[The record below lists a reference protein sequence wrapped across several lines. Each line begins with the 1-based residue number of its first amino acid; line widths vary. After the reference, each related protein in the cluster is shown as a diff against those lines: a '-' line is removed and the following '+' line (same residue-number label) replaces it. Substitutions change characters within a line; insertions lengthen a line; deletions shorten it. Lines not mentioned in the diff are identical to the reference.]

1 MSILKIC
8 FKCINVLSKRNK
20 RILFIGIFLQLAINL
35 GDIAAIAMV
44 GALGALG
51 ANYVAGISL
60 PSWIITG
67 LEVLGLDNYSIQS
80 LIVYIS
86 ILTATL
92 FISKSVL
99 TSVGTLKLF
108 KFIARRQSEIST
120 SLVTSLA
127 SANFKWMRK
136 QNLQQITYSVTD
148 GVNAMTTG
156 IIGNFILLVSD
167 ISLMFFIIIVLIVID
182 PATALFTFVFFG
194 LVSIVLNKA
203 IKGMSLKFGEQ
214 LSTST
219 IKGRS
224 QVESLLKLYREISVA
239 SKQSYFVDEFR
250 STRQLNSNS
259 NGLALW
265 LQQFPK
271 FIFEISLVIGAA
283 ALVAYQVWINNAS
296 DVIGVLFVFLAAA
309 GRLIPA
315 LMRIQNCLLQIS
327 NYRYGANLTLDLIS
341 DLNDLNVKFKSIP
354 RTVQI
359 NGAPDIHINDVTF
372 SYEDSGKPVF
382 TNLSL
387 TVNSGEVTAIVGPSG
402 AGKTTL
408 IDLILG
414 IYKPNTGEIYLS
426 SKSQRANPESVLN
439 FAYVPQMPSLIN
451 GSLQENITLGS
462 KQSEVDT
469 DLLKHAIASSGL
481 DELIKNLPTGL
492 DTKIDSIGNRL
503 SGGELQRISI
513 ARALYLNSKLI
524 VLDEGTSS
532 LDGNTEKYVTDYLFS
547 LKGKV
552 TIIIVAHRLS
562 SIKMADNIYYLEE
575 GKIKGSGTFNELQ
588 ESVPG
593 FAEQVKNMSLEA

>member
-1 MSILKIC
+1 MSILKIS
-8 FKCINVLSKRNK
+8 FRCIKILSKRNR
-20 RILFIGIFLQLAINL
+20 RILFAGIILQLAINL

-60 PSWIITG
+60 PEWITTG
-67 LEVLGLDNYSIQS
+67 LNTLGLSNFSIQS

-99 TSVGTLKLF
+99 TSFGTLKLF

-127 SANFKWMRK
+127 SANFRWMRK

-167 ISLMFFIIIVLIVID
+167 LSLLFFIVIVLIFID
-182 PATALFTFVFFG
+182 PATALFTFMFFG
-194 LVSIVLNKA
+194 LVSIVLNKT
-203 IKGMSLKFGEQ
+203 IKGMSIRFGEQ

-224 QVESLLKLYREISVA
+224 QLESLLKLYREISIA
-239 SKQSYFVDEFR
+239 SKQSFFVDEFR
-250 STRQLNSNS
+250 STRQVNSNA

-271 FIFEISLVIGAA
+271 FIFEISLVIGAG
-283 ALVAYQVWINNAS
+283 ALVAYQVWVNDAS
-296 DVIGVLFVFLAAA
+296 NVIGVLFVFLAAA

-315 LMRIQNCLLQIS
+315 LMRIQNSLLQIS
-327 NYRYGANLTLDLIS
+327 NYRYGASLTLDLIS
-341 DLNDLNVKFKSIP
+341 NLDDLTLKFRSTP
-354 RTVQI
+354 RTVEI
-359 NGAPDIHINDVTF
+359 DGAPDINLNDITF
-372 SYEDSGKPVF
+372 SYDDSDKPVF
-382 TNLSL
+382 ENLSL
-387 TVNSGEVTAIVGPSG
+387 KINSGEVTAIVGPSG

-414 IYKPNTGEIYLS
+414 IYKPNEGDIYLS
-426 SKSQRANPESVLN
+426 TQSQKVNPESVIN
-439 FAYVPQMPSLIN
+439 FAYVPQMPNLIS
-451 GSLQENITLGS
+451 GSLQENITLGL
-462 KQSEVDT
+462 KQSEVNIEF
-469 DLLKHAIASSGL
+469 LKHAVTSSGL
-481 DELIKNLPTGL
+481 DDLIKNLPNGL

-513 ARALYLNSKLI
+513 ARALYLNAKLI

-532 LDGNTEKYVTDYLFS
+532 LDGNTEKFVTDYLFS

-575 GKIKGSGTFNELQ
+575 GEIKGSGKFNDLQ
-588 ESVPG
+588 ESLPG

>member
-1 MSILKIC
+1 MSILKISL
-8 FKCINVLSKRNK
+8 KCIKILSKRNR
-20 RILFIGIFLQLAINL
+20 RILFAGIILQLAINL

-60 PSWIITG
+60 PSWITSG
-67 LEVLGLDNYSIQS
+67 LNTLGLSNFSIQS

-92 FISKSVL
+92 FILKSVL
-99 TSVGTLKLF
+99 TSIGTLKLF

-127 SANFKWMRK
+127 RANFRWVRK

-148 GVNAMTTG
+148 GVNAVTIG

-167 ISLMFFIIIVLIVID
+167 LSLLVFIVLVLIFIH
-182 PATALFTFVFFG
+182 PATALFTFIFFG

-203 IKGMSLKFGEQ
+203 IKGISIKFGEQ
-214 LSTST
+214 LSTSL

-224 QVESLLKLYREISVA
+224 QLESLLKLYREISIA
-239 SKQSYFVDEFR
+239 NKQSFFVDEFR
-250 STRQLNSNS
+250 STRQVNSNA

-271 FIFEISLVIGAA
+271 FVFEISLVIGAA
-283 ALVAYQVWINNAS
+283 ALVAYQVWVNDAS
-296 DVIGVLFVFLAAA
+296 NVIGVLFVFLAAA

-315 LMRIQNCLLQIS
+315 LMRIQNSLLQIS

-341 DLNDLNVKFKSIP
+341 NLNDLTLKFRSIP
-354 RTVQI
+354 RTVQLD
-359 NGAPDIHINDVTF
+359 GAPNVNLNSLTF
-372 SYEDSGKPVF
+372 SYDDSGKPVF
-382 TNLSL
+382 KNLSL
-387 TVNSGEVTAIVGPSG
+387 KINSGEVTAIVGPSG

-414 IYKPNTGEIYLS
+414 IYKPNEGEIYLS
-426 SKSQRANPESVLN
+426 SQSQRVNPESVIN
-439 FAYVPQMPSLIN
+439 FAYVPQMPNLIS
-451 GSLQENITLGS
+451 GSLQENITLWL
-462 KQSEVDT
+462 KRSEVDS
-469 DLLKHAIASSGL
+469 DLLTQAITSSGL
-481 DELIKNLPTGL
+481 DDLIKNLPNGL

-513 ARALYLNSKLI
+513 ARALYLNAKLI

-532 LDGNTEKYVTDYLFS
+532 LDGNTEKFVTDYLFS

-552 TIIIVAHRLS
+552 TIVIVAHRLS
-562 SIKMADNIYYLEE
+562 SIKMADNIFYLEDGE
-575 GKIKGSGTFNELQ
+575 IKGSGKFNELQ
-588 ESVPG
+588 LSSPG

>member
-20 RILFIGIFLQLAINL
+20 RILFVGIFLQLAINL

-60 PSWIITG
+60 PSWINSGIR
-67 LEVLGLDNYSIQS
+67 VLGLDNYSIQS

-92 FISKSVL
+92 FISKSIL

-108 KFIARRQSEIST
+108 KFIARRQSEVST
-120 SLVTSLA
+120 GLATSLA

-148 GVNAMTTG
+148 GVNAITTG

-167 ISLMFFIIIVLIVID
+167 ISLLFFIIIVLIVID

-194 LVSIVLNKA
+194 LVSIILNKA
-203 IKGMSLKFGEQ
+203 IKGMSLKYGEQ

-219 IKGRS
+219 IKARI

-250 STRQLNSNS
+250 STRQVNSNS

-283 ALVAYQVWINNAS
+283 ALVAYQVWLNDAS

-315 LMRIQNCLLQIS
+315 LMRIQNSLLQIN
-327 NYRYGANLTLDLIS
+327 NYKYGANLALDLIS

>member
-1 MSILKIC
+1 
-8 FKCINVLSKRNK
+8 
-20 RILFIGIFLQLAINL
+20 LFAGIILQLAINL

-60 PSWIITG
+60 PEWITTG
-67 LEVLGLDNYSIQS
+67 LNTLGLSNFSIQS

-99 TSVGTLKLF
+99 TSFGTLKLF

-127 SANFKWMRK
+127 SANFRWMRK

-167 ISLMFFIIIVLIVID
+167 LSLLAFIVIVLMFID
-182 PATALFTFVFFG
+182 PATALFTFMFFG
-194 LVSIVLNKA
+194 LVSIVLNKT
-203 IKGMSLKFGEQ
+203 IKGMSIRFGEQ

-224 QVESLLKLYREISVA
+224 QLESLLKLYREISIA
-239 SKQSYFVDEFR
+239 SKQSFFVDEFR
-250 STRQLNSNS
+250 STRQVNSNA

-271 FIFEISLVIGAA
+271 FIFEISLVIGAG
-283 ALVAYQVWINNAS
+283 ALVAYQVWVNDAS
-296 DVIGVLFVFLAAA
+296 NVIGVLFVFLAAA

-315 LMRIQNCLLQIS
+315 LMRIQNSLLQIS
-327 NYRYGANLTLDLIS
+327 NYRYGASLTLDLIS
-341 DLNDLNVKFKSIP
+341 NLDDLTLKFRSTP
-354 RTVQI
+354 RTVEI
-359 NGAPDIHINDVTF
+359 DGAPDINLNDITF
-372 SYEDSGKPVF
+372 SYDDSGKPVF
-382 TNLSL
+382 ENLSL
-387 TVNSGEVTAIVGPSG
+387 KINTGEVTAIVGPSG

-414 IYKPNTGEIYLS
+414 IYKPNEGDIYLS
-426 SKSQRANPESVLN
+426 TQSQKVNPESVIN
-439 FAYVPQMPSLIN
+439 FAYVPQMPNLIS
-451 GSLQENITLGS
+451 GSLQENITLGL
-462 KQSEVDT
+462 KQSEVNIEF
-469 DLLKHAIASSGL
+469 LKHAVTSSGL
-481 DELIKNLPTGL
+481 DDLIKNLPNGL

-513 ARALYLNSKLI
+513 ARALYLNAKLI

-532 LDGNTEKYVTDYLFS
+532 LDGNTEKFVTDYLFS

-575 GKIKGSGTFNELQ
+575 GEIKGSGKFNDLQ
-588 ESVPG
+588 ESLPG

>member
-1 MSILKIC
+1 MSILKIS
-8 FKCINVLSKRNK
+8 FRCIKILSKRNR
-20 RILFIGIFLQLAINL
+20 RILFAGIILQLAINL

-60 PSWIITG
+60 PEWITTG
-67 LEVLGLDNYSIQS
+67 LNTLGLSNFSIQS

-99 TSVGTLKLF
+99 TSFGTLKLF

-127 SANFKWMRK
+127 SANFRWMRK

-167 ISLMFFIIIVLIVID
+167 LSLLFFIVIVLIFID
-182 PATALFTFVFFG
+182 PATALFTFMFFG
-194 LVSIVLNKA
+194 LVSIVLNKT
-203 IKGMSLKFGEQ
+203 IKGMSIRFGEQ

-224 QVESLLKLYREISVA
+224 QLESLLKLYREISIA
-239 SKQSYFVDEFR
+239 SKQSFFVDEFR
-250 STRQLNSNS
+250 STRQVNSNA

-271 FIFEISLVIGAA
+271 FIFEISLVIGAG
-283 ALVAYQVWINNAS
+283 ALVAYQVWVNDAS
-296 DVIGVLFVFLAAA
+296 NVIGVLFVFLAAA

-315 LMRIQNCLLQIS
+315 LMRIQNSLLQIS

-341 DLNDLNVKFKSIP
+341 NLDDLTLKFRSTP
-354 RTVQI
+354 RTVEI
-359 NGAPDIHINDVTF
+359 DGAPDINLNDITF
-372 SYEDSGKPVF
+372 SYDDSGKPVF
-382 TNLSL
+382 ENLSL
-387 TVNSGEVTAIVGPSG
+387 KINTGEVTAIVGPSG

-414 IYKPNTGEIYLS
+414 IYKPNEGDIYLS
-426 SKSQRANPESVLN
+426 TQSQKVNPESVIN
-439 FAYVPQMPSLIN
+439 FAYVPQMPNLIS
-451 GSLQENITLGS
+451 GSLQENITLGL
-462 KQSEVDT
+462 KQSEVNIEF
-469 DLLKHAIASSGL
+469 LKHAVTSSGL
-481 DELIKNLPTGL
+481 DDLIKNLPNGL

-513 ARALYLNSKLI
+513 ARALYLNAKLI

-532 LDGNTEKYVTDYLFS
+532 LDGNTEKFVTDYLFS

-575 GKIKGSGTFNELQ
+575 GEIKGSGKFNDLQ
-588 ESVPG
+588 ESLPG

>member
-1 MSILKIC
+1 
-8 FKCINVLSKRNK
+8 
-20 RILFIGIFLQLAINL
+20 LFAGIILQLAINL

-60 PSWIITG
+60 PEWITTG
-67 LEVLGLDNYSIQS
+67 LNTLGLSNFSIQS

-92 FISKSVL
+92 FILKSVL
-99 TSVGTLKLF
+99 TSIGTLKLF

-127 SANFKWMRK
+127 SANFRWMRK

-167 ISLMFFIIIVLIVID
+167 LSLLVFIVIVLIFID
-182 PATALFTFVFFG
+182 PATALFTFMFFG
-194 LVSIVLNKA
+194 LVSIVLNKT
-203 IKGMSLKFGEQ
+203 IKGMSIRFGEQ

-224 QVESLLKLYREISVA
+224 QLESLLKLYREISIA
-239 SKQSYFVDEFR
+239 SKQSFFVDEFR
-250 STRQLNSNS
+250 STRQVNSNA

-271 FIFEISLVIGAA
+271 FIFEISLVIGAG
-283 ALVAYQVWINNAS
+283 ALVAYQVWVNDAS
-296 DVIGVLFVFLAAA
+296 NVIGVLFVFLAAA

-315 LMRIQNCLLQIS
+315 LMRIQNSLLQIS

-341 DLNDLNVKFKSIP
+341 NLDDLTLKFRSTP
-354 RTVQI
+354 RTVEI
-359 NGAPDIHINDVTF
+359 DGAPDINLNDITF
-372 SYEDSGKPVF
+372 LYDDSGKPVF
-382 TNLSL
+382 ENLSL
-387 TVNSGEVTAIVGPSG
+387 KINSGEVTAIVGPSG

-414 IYKPNTGEIYLS
+414 IYKPNEGDIYLYTQ
-426 SKSQRANPESVLN
+426 SQKVNPESVIN
-439 FAYVPQMPSLIN
+439 FAYVPQMPNLIS
-451 GSLQENITLGS
+451 GSLQENITLGL
-462 KQSEVDT
+462 KQSEVNIEF
-469 DLLKHAIASSGL
+469 LKHAVTSSGL
-481 DELIKNLPTGL
+481 DDLIKNLPNGL

-513 ARALYLNSKLI
+513 ARALYLNAKLI

-532 LDGNTEKYVTDYLFS
+532 LDGNTEKFVTDYLFS

-575 GKIKGSGTFNELQ
+575 GEIKGSGKFNDLQ
-588 ESVPG
+588 ESLPG

>member
-1 MSILKIC
+1 MSILEIS
-8 FKCINVLSKRNK
+8 FKCIKILSKRNR
-20 RILFIGIFLQLAINL
+20 RILFAGILLQLAINL

-60 PSWIITG
+60 PSWIVTG

-80 LIVYIS
+80 LIIYIS

-127 SANFKWMRK
+127 SVNFKWMRK
-136 QNLQQITYSVTD
+136 QNLQQIIYSVTD
-148 GVNAMTTG
+148 GVNALTTG

-167 ISLMFFIIIVLIVID
+167 LSLLLFIVVVLIFID
-182 PATALFTFVFFG
+182 PATALFTFTFFG
-194 LVSIVLNKA
+194 LVSIILNKA
-203 IKGMSLKFGEQ
+203 IKGMSIRFGEQ

-224 QVESLLKLYREISVA
+224 QVESLLKLYREISIA
-239 SKQSYFVDEFR
+239 SKQSFFLDEFR
-250 STRQLNSNS
+250 STRQVNSNA

-271 FIFEISLVIGAA
+271 FIFEISLIIGAA
-283 ALVAYQVWINNAS
+283 VLVAYQVWVNDAS
-296 DVIGVLFVFLAAA
+296 NVIGVLFVFLAAA

-341 DLNDLNVKFKSIP
+341 NLNDLSVKSKSTP

-359 NGAPDIHINDVTF
+359 DGAPNINLNEITF

-414 IYKPNTGEIYLS
+414 IYKPNKGEIYLT
-426 SKSQRANPESVLN
+426 SQSQKINPESVLN

-462 KQSEVDT
+462 KQSEVDA
-469 DLLKHAIASSGL
+469 DLLKHAITSSGL
-481 DELIKNLPTGL
+481 DDLVKNLPNGL

-513 ARALYLNSKLI
+513 ARALYLNAKLI

-575 GKIKGSGTFNELQ
+575 GEVIGSGNFNELQ
-588 ESVPG
+588 ESLPN
-593 FAEQVKNMSLEA
+593 FAAQVKNMSLES

>member
-1 MSILKIC
+1 
-8 FKCINVLSKRNK
+8 
-20 RILFIGIFLQLAINL
+20 
-35 GDIAAIAMV
+35 
-44 GALGALG
+44 
-51 ANYVAGISL
+51 
-60 PSWIITG
+60 
-67 LEVLGLDNYSIQS
+67 
-80 LIVYIS
+80 
-86 ILTATL
+86 
-92 FISKSVL
+92 
-99 TSVGTLKLF
+99 
-108 KFIARRQSEIST
+108 
-120 SLVTSLA
+120 
-127 SANFKWMRK
+127 MRK
-136 QNLQQITYSVTD
+136 QNLQQITFSVTD
-148 GVNAMTTG
+148 GVNGMTTG

-167 ISLMFFIIIVLIVID
+167 ISLLFFIVIVLLVID

-194 LVSIVLNKA
+194 LVSIILNKT

-250 STRQLNSNS
+250 STRQVNSNS

-283 ALVAYQVWINNAS
+283 ALVAYQVWINDAS

-315 LMRIQNCLLQIS
+315 LMRIQNSLLQIN
-327 NYRYGANLTLDLIS
+327 NYKYGANLTLDLIG
-341 DLNDLNVKFKSIP
+341 DLNDLNIKFKSIL

-359 NGAPDIHINDVTF
+359 NAAPDIHLNEITF

-414 IYKPNTGEIYLS
+414 IYKPNNGEIYLTS
-426 SKSQRANPESVLN
+426 QSQRVNPESVLN
-439 FAYVPQMPSLIN
+439 FAYVPQLPSLIN
-451 GSLQENITLGS
+451 SSLQENITLGS
-462 KQSEVDT
+462 KQSEVNS
-469 DLLKHAIASSGL
+469 DLLNHAITSSGL
-481 DELIKNLPTGL
+481 DDLINNLPNGL

-513 ARALYLNSKLI
+513 ARALYLNAKLI

-575 GKIKGSGTFNELQ
+575 GEIKGSGKFNELQ
-588 ESVPG
+588 ESLPN
-593 FAEQVKNMSLEA
+593 FAVQVKNMSLES